1 MAYKTIRRDGR
12 NITIDTATGKEV
24 GVGQGALKPLFDTL
38 GLSNLSETLPL
49 TLKQTAA
56 DIQNLPRDIGRHLI
70 YSDKVD
76 EKGRP
81 LTIAQAYPQKRQLIP
96 EIESYL
102 GRNGKSDQNKPV
114 YGQLDPSVN
123 TNLAAYDEG
132 VTLPGSMHG
141 QLPDDY
147 KNTEQKAGQTAE
159 NFRPGAG
166 FGSQQ
171 LNGTVTSPNSGNM
184 PMNWA
189 QYEEFLNNYGLNA
202 DEKKSG
208 KRNITLSGFESNNLP
223 GGSKPSITTKPA
235 VGISQAG
242 ASSEADINDQSRAHE
257 VDQTK
262 NRALPRGA
270 RQRQKFL
277 ERNPNYGR
285 PEAPKIEKGSG
296 ISARGRAILD
306 APMGEG
312 AMGVLRRANAA
323 QNIVR
328 NNGKIAIKDA
338 EGNFNEIT
346 QEGYDKIRS
355 DMRDQKEF
363 SQEFLSNYLAT
374 PAKPAD
380 AQSEDAVQPK
390 PATKDLTTMAESYKP
405 EFFPNELGF
414 NISYNDEIPD
424 MGLDPKLFSYV
435 RFPSKK

>member
-1 MAYKTIRRDGR
+1 MSDYQI
-12 NITIDTATGKEV
+12 
-24 GVGQGALKPLFDTL
+24 
-38 GLSNLSETLPL
+38 
-49 TLKQTAA
+49 
-56 DIQNLPRDIGRHLI
+56 PRDSI
-70 YSDKVD
+70 YYYGEDSTYKPGKYQSPRLFSESKPKKYIYELDAQGLPVKKAGPGSIAD
-76 EKGRP
+76 E
-81 LTIAQAYPQKRQLIP
+81 LEAQARFKSVVRIGGREYNMNNPADVADLKKLQEQELTRQRN
-96 EIESYL
+96 SGL
-102 GRNGKSDQNKPV
+102 GMSDIRGGDGLKSD
-114 YGQLDPSVN
+114 
-123 TNLAAYDEG
+123 
-132 VTLPGSMHG
+132 GSG
-141 QLPDDY
+141 GRIP
-147 KNTEQKAGQTAE
+147 
-159 NFRPGAG
+159 R
-166 FGSQQ
+166 
-171 LNGTVTSPNSGNM
+171 GTDLGNSGPK

-189 QYEEFLNNYGLNA
+189 EYEEFLNNYGKEEGG
-202 DEKKSG
+202 DG
-208 KRNITLSGFESNNLP
+208 IRLSGFESNDLP
-223 GGSKPSITTKPA
+223 GGIKATLNTKPV

-242 ASSEADINDQSRAHE
+242 ASSEADINDQSRAIG
-257 VDQTK
+257 VDQTQI
-262 NRALPRGA
+262 RALPRGA

-380 AQSEDAVQPK
+380 AQSPSSVAPK
-390 PATKDLTTMAESYKP
+390 PATKDLSQLNEANQSPIY
-405 EFFPNELGF
+405 PNMLQ
-414 NISYNDEIPD
+414 NDSEDIPD
-424 MGLDPKLFSYV
+424 MGPDPKMFELGILPK
-435 RFPSKK
+435 RK

>member
-189 QYEEFLNNYGLNA
+189 QYEEFLNNYGLTA

-277 ERNPNYGR
+277 ERNPDYGKK
-285 PEAPKIEKGSG
+285 ETPKPDKGG
-296 ISARGRAILD
+296 LSARSKAFLAYEGKGGSLGAVRAAD
-306 APMGEG
+306 ASQNLMRYGDRFAVKVGDNDYKEISREG
-312 AMGVLRRANAA
+312 A
-323 QNIVR
+323 
-328 NNGKIAIKDA
+328 
-338 EGNFNEIT
+338 
-346 QEGYDKIRS
+346 DKIRG